1 MSTYKFSFSWNIGS
15 AQSPGNLGE
24 EDVKVGSKDQVTVRL
39 RHEQRIA
46 THIYPKLKSQRLP
59 FTQQIFTDI
68 LP

>member
-1 MSTYKFSFSWNIGS
+1 MSTYKFSFSRNLGS
-15 AQSPGNLGE
+15 AQSSGNLG
-24 EDVKVGSKDQVTVRL
+24 EDVKVGSTDQVTMRL

-46 THIYPKLKSQRLP
+46 IHIYPKLKSQRLP